1 MPTIKQLPAATAIQ
15 ATDLLPVSQGGATR
29 ALTIGGLLSS
39 TQAAISLASGKLLGR
54 VSQTAGGP
62 EPIGLG
68 TGLAVVAGSIAA
80 TAVDHLTLPQ
90 ATALLPADEVIV
102 NTDGAAKRLPSA
114 MLRALFRAGSG
125 VSIDSEGV
133 VSAFGGSATGPATTD
148 ALGSVKIGPGLIVS
162 DSGTIAPDPAVVA
175 FRNALST
182 VALSG
187 NYGDLSERP
196 ALGQAAGLDVGTTSG
211 SVAAGDDPRIAG
223 ALSATAAATTYLTG
237 ADASR
242 TYQTAQQVNSLIAGG
257 VAANVSGVV
266 AMSSGGTGATTA
278 VTARGN
284 LGLGNAAVANFG
296 TTAGTVAD
304 GGAVAAALANAV
316 TIGGSPVITPSAVA
330 VMAAAGT
337 GVSDVPSVVSAVNIL
352 GIVPA
357 GTGVRLT
364 AQQTTVVINRGGNP
378 LKVFPPPG
386 GTIEGGTA
394 DTAVQIPS
402 GASATFVT
410 ADTMAYFAI

>member
-15 ATDLLPVSQGGATR
+15 TTDLLPVSQGGATR

-54 VSQTAGGP
+54 ASPTAGGP

-68 TGLAVVAGSIAA
+68 PGLAVVSGSIAA
-80 TAVDHLTLPQ
+80 TAGDHLGLPQ

-102 NTDGAAKRLPSA
+102 NTDGAAKRMPSA

-125 VSIDSEGV
+125 VSIDGDGV
-133 VSAFGGSATGPATTD
+133 VSATGGSAVGPATTTT
-148 ALGSVKIGPGLIVS
+148 LGSVKIGAGLVVS
-162 DSGTIAPDPAVVA
+162 DTGTISPDPALIG

-187 NYGDLSERP
+187 DYGDLSGRP
-196 ALGQAAGLDVGTTSG
+196 TFGQAAGLDVGTTSG
-211 SVAAGDDPRIAG
+211 SVAAGDDPRIIG
-223 ALSATAAATTYLTG
+223 ALSAMAAATTYLTG

-242 TYQTAQQVNSLIAGG
+242 TYQTAQQINSLIAGG
-257 VAANVSGVV
+257 IAANVSGVV

-278 VTARGN
+278 ATARGN
-284 LGLGNAAVANFG
+284 LGLGTAALANFG

-304 GGAVAAALANAV
+304 GGAVAAALAGAI
-316 TIGGSPVITPSAVA
+316 TIGGSPIVTPRAVA
-330 VMAAAGT
+330 IMAAAGT
-337 GVSDVPSVVSAVNIL
+337 SVNDAPSVVSAVNVL

-357 GTGVRLT
+357 GAGVRLT
-364 AQQTTVVINRGGNP
+364 AQQTTVVINRGGNS
-378 LKVFPPPG
+378 LQVFPPPG
-386 GTIEGGTA
+386 GTIENGTA

-402 GASATFVT
+402 GGSATFIT
-410 ADTMAYFAI
+410 ADTMTYFAI